1 MMMQTDNVNEVR
13 TEYMVFRQVPTYGKT
28 KTEYWDILNNRSGG
42 LLGTIHWYG
51 AWRQYCFFPQP
62 DCVFNATC
70 LTHILGF
77 IARLKTAREKA
88 TGALLDGE
96 HRGMP

>member
-13 TEYMVFRQVPTYGKT
+13 TEYMVFRQVPTNGR
-28 KTEYWDILNNRSGG
+28 TEYWEVVNIRSGG

-51 AWRQYCFFPQP
+51 AWRQYCFFPQG

-77 IARLKTAREKA
+77 IAKLKRERNG
-88 TGALLDGE
+88 TE
-96 HRGMP
+96 